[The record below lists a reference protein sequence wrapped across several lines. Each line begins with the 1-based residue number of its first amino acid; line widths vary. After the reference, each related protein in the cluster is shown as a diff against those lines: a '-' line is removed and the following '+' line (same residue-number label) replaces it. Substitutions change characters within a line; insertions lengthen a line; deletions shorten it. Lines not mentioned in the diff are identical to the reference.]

1 MKITDRKFGIEIE
14 AFGVSATRVQD
25 ALRVAGLNAEVEGYN
40 HITRSHW
47 KITSDAS
54 INGRHAFELVSPI
67 LQGQNG
73 LRQLK
78 KACQVLN
85 DLEAQ
90 VNVSCGLH
98 VHLDSQE
105 MNVDEI
111 LSVYN
116 RYCDYTSQIDQV
128 VSPSRRGEG
137 ARYVSQV
144 KRVNKKFQSKRGL
157 ARHQNKYR
165 KVNLVNIASRGS
177 IEFRQHQGTTD
188 YTKISNWL
196 SFLMQFV
203 EASRHT
209 KKINSSNRVYKQ
221 IRNLLE
227 NNGFEM
233 EFDRGWNEWY
243 VQKRTE
249 VDGTVT
255 REESFWVTNYQLN
268 QFYTGARES
277 SLSKIAFLN
286 WLKSEK
292 GIQLDKVT
300 PKYFA
305 KVVVEDAQEDTGWL
319 MDIDEDTIQFLEQRK
334 LDLS

>member
-1 MKITDRKFGIEIE
+1 M
-14 AFGVSATRVQD
+14 
-25 ALRVAGLNAEVEGYN
+25 
-40 HITRSHW
+40 
-47 KITSDAS
+47 
-54 INGRHAFELVSPI
+54 
-67 LQGQNG
+67 
-73 LRQLK
+73 RQLK

-85 DLEAQ
+85 DLGAQ

-144 KRVNKKFQSKRGL
+144 KRVNRKFHSKRGL

-227 NNGFEM
+227 NNGYEM
-233 EFDRGWNEWY
+233 NFDRGWNEWY
-243 VQKRTE
+243 ARN
-249 VDGTVT
+249 T
-255 REESFWVTNYQLN
+255 RDSNNSFWVTNDELN
-268 QFYTGARES
+268 AFYTGARES

-292 GIQLDKVT
+292 NIQLEKVT

>member
-14 AFGVSATRVQD
+14 AFGVSTYRVQD
-25 ALRVAGLNAEVEGYN
+25 ALRAAGLNAEVEGYN

-54 INGRHAFELVSPI
+54 INGRNAFELVSPI

-78 KACQVLN
+78 KACKVLN
-85 DLEAQ
+85 DLGAQ

-144 KRVNKKFQSKRGL
+144 KRVNRKFHSKRGL

-221 IRNLLE
+221 IRNVLE
-227 NNGFEM
+227 NNGYEM
-233 EFDRGWNEWY
+233 NFDRGWNEWY
-243 VQKRTE
+243 ARNTT
-249 VDGTVT
+249 DSNN
-255 REESFWVTNYQLN
+255 SFWVSNDELN

-286 WLKSEK
+286 WLKSDK
-292 GIQLDKVT
+292 NIQLEKVT

>member
-14 AFGVSATRVQD
+14 AFAVSTYRVQD
-25 ALRVAGLNAEVEGYN
+25 ALRAAGLNAEVEGYN

-54 INGRHAFELVSPI
+54 INGRNAFELVSPI

-78 KACQVLN
+78 KACKVLN
-85 DLEAQ
+85 DLGAQ

-144 KRVNKKFQSKRGL
+144 KRVNRKFHSKRGL

-221 IRNLLE
+221 IRNVLE
-227 NNGFEM
+227 NNGYEM
-233 EFDRGWNEWY
+233 NFDRGWNEWY
-243 VQKRTE
+243 ARNTT
-249 VDGTVT
+249 DSNN
-255 REESFWVTNYQLN
+255 SFWVSNDELN

-286 WLKSEK
+286 WLKSDK
-292 GIQLDKVT
+292 NIQLEKVT

>member
-14 AFGVSATRVQD
+14 AFGVSTYRVQD
-25 ALRVAGLNAEVEGYN
+25 ALRAAGLNAEVEGYN

-73 LRQLK
+73 MRQLK

-85 DLEAQ
+85 DLGAQ

-144 KRVNKKFQSKRGL
+144 KRVNRKFHSKRGL

-227 NNGFEM
+227 NNGYEM
-233 EFDRGWNEWY
+233 NFDRGWNEWY
-243 VQKRTE
+243 ARN
-249 VDGTVT
+249 T
-255 REESFWVTNYQLN
+255 RDSNNSFWVTNDELN
-268 QFYTGARES
+268 AFYTGARES

-292 GIQLDKVT
+292 NIQLEKVT